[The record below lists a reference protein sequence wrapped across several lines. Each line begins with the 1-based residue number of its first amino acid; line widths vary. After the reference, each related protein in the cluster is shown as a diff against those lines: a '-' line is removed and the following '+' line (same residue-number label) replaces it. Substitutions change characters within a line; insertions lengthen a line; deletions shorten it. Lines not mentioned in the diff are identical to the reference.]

1 MRSGEGCGAEHA
13 CKHAAGIG
21 WRRGG
26 GGALLPSA
34 RPPFPPAQRP
44 RRRLHPSPAHP
55 PGLRHALAQGLL
67 LLLCALGPEEMS
79 EVRLGPLTPHAVR
92 TLRHIREFFNVQFK

>member
-1 MRSGEGCGAEHA
+1 MAAWWTAATRWVGCAMGPGHG
-13 CKHAAGIG
+13 HGRAGRRQG
-21 WRRGG
+21 PLLLGRGG
-26 GGALLPSA
+26 AVRPTSSHPDLPSA
-34 RPPFPPAQRP
+34 LPSLPPPP
-44 RRRLHPSPAHP
+44 
-55 PGLRHALAQGLL
+55 QGLV